1 VSAVADLTARGT
13 LFGRFTVIA
22 PASEGRNRTVLLAR
36 GDDGSFVA
44 LKLAT
49 TELGRELA
57 EHEERVL
64 GELGGRVGGVPRFI
78 EADGRSWC
86 ALSWTHGSEVRSAA
100 GELRAAGQRAELLAL
115 CRRIAHAYADLHAV
129 GALHGQVH
137 PRHLLVDYDG
147 SVGLLDFSV
156 ATSGRHAPP
165 AVRIEARFNTLSAP
179 EQAESLLRQERLAL
193 TPAAEQYSVAA
204 LLYLL
209 CAGRMYARL
218 RLERSELARDIVE
231 SAPLEFDEPWPELEE
246 VLGRALST
254 QPAARYGSMADFAAA
269 LDDLA
274 HSARA
279 TVRGPAPAV
288 PEPLGHVLETFRR
301 DAAGEDAFAGLRAP
315 TCSIN
320 FGAAGIAFALTRLG
334 KLTGE
339 AADLEQAKRWLS
351 IAEQRQTDADAFVD
365 GDEITHDLVGYVSP
379 FHNAS
384 GVAAVR
390 AFLSEATGDHL
401 RQQAAVDEFRAAT
414 MAPCESLDITLGRSA
429 VLLMAALL
437 YAVSDPAWP
446 ATQRLGSYG
455 DELCEEIW
463 RDAAHTVLPYYGIA
477 HGWAGLAYATLMWS
491 RARGSEPHAQTRAV
505 LDGLATVAEPLGPG
519 CCWPLTPPD
528 GHAAD
533 QHWPG
538 WCHGN
543 AGYVFLWN
551 LAREAYGDDRF
562 RELAA
567 RAAWLADA
575 PVGAS
580 SLCCGNAGQA
590 YAALNEY
597 RSSGDERWR
606 AQALR
611 VAASAAASDQLAGD
625 ATSPLSLYK
634 GHAGLALLAV
644 ELEGPERAA
653 MPLFEF
659 ET

>member
-1 VSAVADLTARGT
+1 MSAVADAAVRGT
-13 LFGRFTVIA
+13 RIGRFTVTA
-22 PASEGRNRTVLLAR
+22 PASQGRNRLVLLAR
-36 GDDGSFVA
+36 GDDRSFVA

-49 TELGRELA
+49 TDLGRELA

-64 GELGGRVGGVPRFI
+64 RELAGRVGAAPRFI
-78 EADGRSWC
+78 DADGQSWC
-86 ALSWTHGSEVRSAA
+86 ALSWTQGGEFRAVAA
-100 GELRAAGQRAELLAL
+100 ELRTSGQRAGLLAL
-115 CRRIAHAYADLHAV
+115 CRRVAHAYAELHAA
-129 GALHGQVH
+129 GAVHGQVH

-156 ATSGRHAPP
+156 AAAGAHAPP
-165 AVRIEARFNTLSAP
+165 PVRLEARFNTLSAP
-179 EQAESLLRQERLAL
+179 EQAEALLRQERFAL

-218 RLERSELARDIVE
+218 RLERSELARDILD
-231 SAPLEFDEPWPELEE
+231 SAPLGFGEPWRELEA
-246 VLGRALST
+246 LLARALSRE
-254 QPAARYGSMADFAAA
+254 PAARFESMAEFATA
-269 LDDLA
+269 LDDLT
-274 HSARA
+274 HTARA
-279 TVRGPAPAV
+279 TVPPPAPAV
-288 PEPLGHVLETFRR
+288 PEPLAQVLETFRR
-301 DAAGEDAFAGLRAP
+301 DASAEGAFASLRPP
-315 TCSIN
+315 TCSVN

-334 KLTGE
+334 KVTGE
-339 AADLEQAKRWLS
+339 AADLEQAERWLS
-351 IAEQRQTDADAFVD
+351 IAEQRQTDAFAFED
-365 GDEITHDLVGYVSP
+365 GDEITHDLVGEVSP
-379 FHNAS
+379 FHNPS
-384 GVAAVR
+384 GLAAVR

-401 RQQAAVDEFRAAT
+401 RQQAALDDFGTAT
-414 MAPCESLDITLGRSA
+414 RAPCANLDITLGRSA
-429 VLLMAALL
+429 ILLMAALL
-437 YAVSDPAWP
+437 YAVSDPTWP
-446 ATQRLGSYG
+446 ASRRLASYG
-455 DELCEEIW
+455 DELGEEIW
-463 RDAAHTVLPYYGIA
+463 RDAEQTALLYYGIA
-477 HGWAGLAYATLMWS
+477 HGWAGLAYSALMWA
-491 RARGSEPHAQTRAV
+491 RARGTQPPPQTRAV
-505 LDGLATVAEPLGPG
+505 LDALASVAEPLERG
-519 CCWPLTPPD
+519 CYWPLTPPD

-551 LAREAYGDDRF
+551 LAREAYGDDGF
-562 RELAA
+562 GELAA

-575 PVGAS
+575 PAGAT

-611 VAASAAASDQLAGD
+611 VAASAAANDQLAGD

-634 GHAGLALLAV
+634 GHAGLALLAA
-644 ELEGPERAA
+644 ELEVPERAA